1 MILSGFYYNSMGF
14 HQNSKVSI
22 EILSSPLRVLLHN
35 FYFLIVFIFND
46 VSISECKTAPY
57 LEFHAFCRWDHME
70 SDNLLLRVT
79 EEPLKVPE
87 EVLDEL
93 FYIGFYKMC
102 IVNSVVFSPRKDWR
116 WNFRHN
122 FRLQQR
128 KSALPC
134 ARITI
139 YTRETSFFIFIL

>member
-1 MILSGFYYNSMGF
+1 M
-14 HQNSKVSI
+14 
-22 EILSSPLRVLLHN
+22 
-35 FYFLIVFIFND
+35 
-46 VSISECKTAPY
+46 SISDCKTVPY
-57 LEFHAFCRWDHME
+57 LEFNAFCPWEHLE

-93 FYIGFYKMC
+93 FYIGFYNMC
-102 IVNSVVFSPRKDWR
+102 VVNSVVFSPRKDWR
-116 WNFRHN
+116 WKFRHN

-134 ARITI
+134 ARMTI
-139 YTRETSFFIFIL
+139 YTKRDLLLYFYSLVIFFPTIDKRLKGEISN